1 LMEQADISLRP
12 SLLPFSPW
20 ETLDSYIEL
29 LNFFEQQHLI
39 EHIDPVHLSIR
50 LLIPPGSAILDTP
63 DSPAWL
69 GELDAA
75 AYTYRWR
82 HSDPRMDA
90 LQQQVSVCVEQAQ
103 GCESDPVEVFFSVK
117 ALALAARNENFSVEQ
132 AVQHYGQRKV
142 LPHLSESWFCCA
154 EPTRSQLAV

>member
-1 LMEQADISLRP
+1 GYGIRDWPVTGAPTGALP
-12 SLLPFSPW
+12 SYS
-20 ETLDSYIEL
+20 DL
-29 LNFFEQQHLI
+29 LNFFEQQRLI
-39 EHIDPVHLSIR
+39 EHIDLVHLSIR

-63 DSPAWL
+63 DSTAWL

-154 EPTRSQLAV
+154 EPTRSQLTV